1 MAWGGRLAWGLR
13 LGIRYWRL
21 NRFFAQRR
29 RLRSWFWA
37 RRLALESGEDLVVHR
52 RCVVRLISDDGS
64 IFLALRRLVW
74 FRWGEQGVDGLGL
87 RNVEFDAIA
96 RCHVLWRW
104 NRAPRIGMGLRRD
117 ATRRDGM
124 LLMRGL
130 CMRGLRGWEMIA
142 LIGFILETGFFVG
155 TVRHDSPHFLKS

>member
-52 RCVVRLISDDGS
+52 RCVVRLISGDGS
-64 IFLALRRLVW
+64 VFLALSR
-74 FRWGEQGVDGLGL
+74 
-87 RNVEFDAIA
+87 
-96 RCHVLWRW
+96 
-104 NRAPRIGMGLRRD
+104 LRRW
-117 ATRRDGM
+117 RR
-124 LLMRGL
+124 
-130 CMRGLRGWEMIA
+130 
-142 LIGFILETGFFVG
+142 FFA
-155 TVRHDSPHFLKS
+155 